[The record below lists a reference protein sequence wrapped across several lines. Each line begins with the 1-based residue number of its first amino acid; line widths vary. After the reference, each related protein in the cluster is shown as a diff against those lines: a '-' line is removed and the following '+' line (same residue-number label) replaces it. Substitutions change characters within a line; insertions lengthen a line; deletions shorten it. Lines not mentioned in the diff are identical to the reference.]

1 MMNATMMNLVVRVM
15 GVPFLPRSMGVSG
28 LLAVFVPVWR
38 LRVSQGR
45 TARLAVGLVRRQIV
59 YDHLWWLSRGQ
70 VQVLP

>member
-28 LLAVFVPVWR
+28 LLAVFVPIWR

-45 TARLAVGLVRRQIV
+45 TARLAVGLAALA
-59 YDHLWWLSRGQ
+59 DCLCPALAGW
-70 VQVLP
+70 